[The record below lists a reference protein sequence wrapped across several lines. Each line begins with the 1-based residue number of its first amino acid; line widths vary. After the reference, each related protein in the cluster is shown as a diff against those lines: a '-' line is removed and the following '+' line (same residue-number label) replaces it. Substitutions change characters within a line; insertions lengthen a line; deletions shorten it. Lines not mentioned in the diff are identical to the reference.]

1 MKAERIN
8 PTGKGGAR
16 PWVRFAVLALSALAL
31 QGIPLLFMALEG
43 DGGVLLYL
51 LHLYAVLPVCA
62 LLVPFWAGLGGVH
75 PLAAFF
81 PIGAALLL
89 LPVYESPGMGLGCL
103 LLSLLGATAGQE
115 VKKRRTVKKGNH
127 HGRRNGKT

>member
-75 PLAAFF
+75 PLAGCL
-81 PIGAALLL
+81 PVGGLLL
-89 LPVYESPGMGLGCL
+89 ALPVYQSPGTGVLCIA
-103 LLSLLGATAGQE
+103 LSLLGCVAGQE
-115 VKKRRTVKKGNH
+115 WQKRKNGRKGKH
-127 HGRRNGKT
+127 HGGKR